1 MDKKKFDP
9 DDLQVIKAKIDLYK
23 ATIESLKKEH
33 LAYQEILCQHDHYQK
48 KKEVI
53 PLNKFHNEED
63 YMENEYHDE
72 EEYMESDYH
81 DEEDYLESEYRDEDY
96 MENEQLEENHYFT
109 EQFDYLHGYLNELG
123 QELLS
128 LNKKIVLI
136 LKKQDQ
142 LLKNND
148 LKEIKEEIASLKKAL
163 KPKEAPAPPAT
174 KAPQGFSQL
183 RNMVRSNSHVYDP
196 NEQSRFQGLG
206 NYPSPPRSHPSY
218 PTQQG
223 TSKGRRPLSPSK
235 KSKTVKSNKSKPS
248 NQRTTSNPKPPK
260 SEGTTI
266 KRKDDP
272 DANRQKAS
280 LEINQQPEDSTVT
293 LVKEVQEEILT
304 NSQVKNKNMSKPKLL
319 EKGTP
324 SVVNTNSISNK
335 EPLPIKEDVMGQPT
349 PTETEPV
356 DTIITSSIPNK
367 EPLPAEKE
375 GIGQPT
381 PPETEPVNTV
391 ITSSIPNKEPLPA
404 EKEGMGQPT
413 PPETEPVD
421 TVKTSAIPNKE
432 PLSVEKEVNMD
443 THVSHPETGQVG
455 NEGQIAGNDHL
466 PEKGEKVIEPSSP
479 ETRSIN
485 VSNVGLEANER
496 PIIETNLEEP
506 KKIKEINPEEKT
518 LKKSIEL
525 TTKNVE
531 TGKKPHVNSFLSLFQ
546 RG

>member
-1 MDKKKFDP
+1 
-9 DDLQVIKAKIDLYK
+9 
-23 ATIESLKKEH
+23 
-33 LAYQEILCQHDHYQK
+33 
-48 KKEVI
+48 
-53 PLNKFHNEED
+53 
-63 YMENEYHDE
+63 
-72 EEYMESDYH
+72 
-81 DEEDYLESEYRDEDY
+81 

-280 LEINQQPEDSTVT
+280 LEINQQPEGSTVT

-319 EKGTP
+319 ETGTP

-335 EPLPIKEDVMGQPT
+335 EPLPIKEDVMGEGRRNNKQQK
-349 PTETEPV
+349 ETRRKRR
-356 DTIITSSIPNK
+356 DRQLLGNGTS
-367 EPLPAEKE
+367 
-375 GIGQPT
+375 
-381 PPETEPVNTV
+381 NTV
-391 ITSSIPNKEPLPA
+391 ITSSIRNKEPLPA

-443 THVSHPETGQVG
+443 TPVSHPETGQVG

-506 KKIKEINPEEKT
+506 TKIKEINPEEKT

-531 TGKKPHVNSFLSLFQ
+531 TGKKPHVNSFFSLFQ